1 MKRVRCQYAMEQ
13 MLRKKNVTQADLA
26 TRLGMPPQ
34 NQSAIS
40 RTIRGSMSLKTAER
54 YTAALGYQVVF
65 IPAHAA
71 LPPDSYALDDLGE
84 CDLSGFKGKPFLTTA
99 DISEQLGISRQ
110 VALRE
115 MRKSGC
121 PMRRIGRTFAV
132 NGKAFGDYVRQRND
146 GKGKWIDGR
155 ALRHAGRNPR

>member
-1 MKRVRCQYAMEQ
+1 MKRVRCQYAMEH

-65 IPAHAA
+65 MPATAA

-84 CDLSGFKGKPFLTTA
+84 CDLSGFKGKAMLKTA

-132 NGKAFGDYVRQRND
+132 ERKAFVDYVRQRNG
-146 GKGKWIDGR
+146 GKGKWIDGS
-155 ALRHAGRNPR
+155 ALRHAEINPR